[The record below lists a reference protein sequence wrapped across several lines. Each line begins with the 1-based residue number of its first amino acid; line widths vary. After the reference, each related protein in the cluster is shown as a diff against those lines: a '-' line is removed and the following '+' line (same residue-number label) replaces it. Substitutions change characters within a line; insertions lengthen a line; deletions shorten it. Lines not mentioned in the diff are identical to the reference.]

1 MAGGHLHFNSI
12 DAYAKL
18 NSPIHAW
25 DTRYKIGGLLSLIV
39 AFALV
44 QDWRL
49 LPLLVLLT
57 LAIYQSSGLPWHMLR
72 HRLTIPGAFI
82 GMLVLFMPFIAG
94 ETLIASFGPLD
105 IRREGLEL
113 AGLVAVRFFCIVTLA
128 FVMLDTDTF
137 YRTIEALRALRFP
150 DLMADMV
157 LLTYRYLFVVGDF
170 FGRMQT
176 AARLRGF
183 QGSLLSIGTLSTL
196 AALIGHMLIRSYEQS
211 ERVYKAMVLRGYG
224 NAQIRPN
231 LFHATRTDQ
240 LKLLGAIVVALI
252 IIILQTLILY

>member
-12 DAYAKL
+12 DTYAKL

-25 DTRYKIGGLLSLIV
+25 DTRYKIGGLLSLII

-44 QDWRL
+44 QDWQL
-49 LPLLVLLT
+49 LPLLVILT
-57 LAIYQSSGLPWHMLR
+57 LAIYQASKLPWHMLR

-82 GMLVLFMPFIAG
+82 GMLVLFMPFVAG
-94 ETLIASFGPLD
+94 ETILTSVGPLD

-183 QGSLLSIGTLSTL
+183 QGNFLSLGTLNTL

-224 NAQIRPN
+224 NVEIRPK

-240 LKLLGAIVVALI
+240 LKLLAANTLALTIIVIQFGVLG
-252 IIILQTLILY
+252 

>member
-1 MAGGHLHFNSI
+1 MAGGHLHFGGI
-12 DAYAKL
+12 DAYAKMH
-18 NSPIHAW
+18 SPIHDW
-25 DTRYKIGGLLSLIV
+25 DTRFKIVGLLSLIV

-49 LPLLVLLT
+49 LPALVLIT
-57 LAIYQSSGLPWHMLR
+57 VAIYIASGLPWHVLR

-94 ETLIASFGPLD
+94 ETVIAQFGPLD
-105 IRREGLEL
+105 VRREGLEL
-113 AGLVAVRFFCIVTLA
+113 AGLVAVRFFCIVSLA

-183 QGSLLSIGTLSTL
+183 QGTLFSIATLNTFAS
-196 AALIGHMLIRSYEQS
+196 LIGHMLIRSYDQS

-224 NAQIRPN
+224 NSAIRPQ
-231 LFHATRTDQ
+231 LFKSNQTDR
-240 LKLLGAIVVALI
+240 LKLAAAIIVAVAL
-252 IIILQTLILY
+252 TLAQYIYFA